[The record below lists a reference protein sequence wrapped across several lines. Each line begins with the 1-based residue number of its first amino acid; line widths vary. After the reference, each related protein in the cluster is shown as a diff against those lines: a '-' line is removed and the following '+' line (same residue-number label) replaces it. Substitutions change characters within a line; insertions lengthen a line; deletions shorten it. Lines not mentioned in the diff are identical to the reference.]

1 MRPKHWLYTIPLRL
15 RSLFHR
21 AQADHELDDELRDH
35 LEQKTEQYLA
45 QGMTQQEAHRRA
57 RLDMGGIEQTK
68 EKCRDTWGWGTLDR
82 LAQDFRF
89 AARALR
95 KSPGYT
101 ALAVAL
107 LALGIGPNTA
117 IFTAVNA
124 ALLRPLPFPH
134 PEQLVQVLHTAPK
147 NVSGGGTFGVST
159 GNFVEWHAR
168 QHSFD
173 GIALYHFH
181 GLNLTTGD
189 RPDVLQGAEVSED
202 FFHVLGVQP
211 LLGRT
216 FRPDEMQP
224 GNDREVVLSYP
235 VWQTHFGSD
244 PSIVGRRFSFDR
256 QDYTI
261 IGVMPKGFRFPS
273 WAKIWVPAAW
283 SAKERGNRNNHNST
297 AIARLRQL
305 VTLQQARSEMDAI
318 SSRLAETYPEEDAG
332 WGAAVIPLHDNMIS
346 DVRTPLLI
354 LLGAVFFVL
363 LIACSN
369 VANLVLA
376 KTLGRSKE
384 TAIRLALGA
393 SRRRVLQLVLTE
405 TMILALTGGALGL
418 LLAHYSMQLITG
430 FLSDR
435 LPRTIEVRLD
445 ATVLFFAL
453 TISVICGVLAGL
465 LPALRFTS
473 RDQNLY
479 SSFKEGLGRT
489 DSNARR
495 TRTASALVV
504 AEVALCMILLIGAGL
519 LVRTLWVLRNTDPG
533 FDPHQVITMVLPRP
547 GQGDFPFMRQVL
559 ERVRALPGVQSAAV
573 TSNVPLSASN
583 ESAWSIQVEGQ
594 PPLSIAKQPDVATAV
609 ISEGYFST
617 LRIPLLRGR
626 DFDNADTADR
636 PRVIIISQ
644 AMADRF
650 WPHQDPIGK
659 RLFVSWT
666 EPEKPREVVGVVGDT
681 KDRGLERLRPLAQ
694 MYVPAAQSPFFT
706 DSLLVRSAAPAAEI
720 AITDVVHEIDR
731 QQPVVGVESLEQI
744 IAESYAD
751 RRSNMLLLVA
761 FAVLAL
767 VLAAA
772 GIYGVLTYS
781 VRRRLREIGIR
792 LALGATVPDVL
803 RMVIV
808 EGMWPTAAGIVLGV
822 AGALALGRVLSTII
836 FGVRPIDPGTY
847 LVVTFLLALV
857 SLIACMVPAY
867 RATRVQP
874 LNVLRDE

>member
-1 MRPKHWLYTIPLRL
+1 MSFEKWRYALPLRL
-15 RSLFHR
+15 RSLFGR
-21 AQADHELDDELRDH
+21 NRVETELHEELQDH
-35 LEQKTEQYLA
+35 LERKTHEYVAEGL
-45 QGMTQQEAHRRA
+45 TPSEARRKA
-57 RLDMGGIEQTK
+57 VREFGGVELSK
-68 EKCRDTWGWGTLDR
+68 ENCRDTRKVNWIHDSI
-82 LAQDFRF
+82 QDLRYSL
-89 AARALR
+89 RMLR
-95 KSPGYT
+95 KNPGYT

-134 PEQLVQVLHTAPK
+134 PEQLMQVLHTAPK
-147 NVSGGGTFGVST
+147 NVSGGGMFGVST
-159 GNFVEWHAR
+159 GNFVDWHAQ

-181 GLNLTTGD
+181 GLALTSGD

-216 FRPDEMQP
+216 FRHDEMQP
-224 GNDREVVLSYP
+224 GHEREVVLSYS
-235 VWQTHFGSD
+235 VWQTYFGSD
-244 PSIVGRRFSFDR
+244 SSIVGRGFSFDR
-256 QDYTI
+256 QNYTI

-273 WAKIWVPAAW
+273 WARIWVPAAW
-283 SAKERGNRNNHNST
+283 SAKERGNRNNHSSM
-297 AIARLRQL
+297 AVARLRDG

-318 SSRLAETYPEEDAG
+318 SSRLAETYPAEDAG
-332 WGAAVIPLHDNMIS
+332 WGAVVIPLHENMTS

-376 KTLGRSKE
+376 KALGRSRE
-384 TAIRLALGA
+384 AAIRLALGA

-405 TMILALTGGALGL
+405 AMILALAGGGLGL
-418 LLAHYSMQLITG
+418 LLAHYSIHLITG

-435 LPRTIEVRLD
+435 LPRMIEVRLD
-445 ATVLFFAL
+445 STVLLFVL
-453 TISVICGVLAGL
+453 TISVVCGILAGL
-465 LPALRFTS
+465 LPALRFTNQD
-473 RDQNLY
+473 RDLHG
-479 SSFKEGLGRT
+479 SLKEALGRT
-489 DSNARR
+489 DSDSRR
-495 TRTASALVV
+495 TRARSALLV
-504 AEVALCMILLIGAGL
+504 AEVALCMVLLIGAGL

-533 FDPHQVITMVLPRP
+533 FDSHQVITMVLPRP

-573 TSNVPLSASN
+573 TSNVPLSGSN
-583 ESAWSIQVEGQ
+583 ESTWSIQIEGQ
-594 PPLSIAKQPDVATAV
+594 PPLPIAKQPDVATAV

-617 LRIPLLRGR
+617 LRIPVLRGR
-626 DFDNADTADR
+626 DFDKADTADR

-644 AMADRF
+644 AMAERF
-650 WPHQDPIGK
+650 WPNQDPIGK

-694 MYVPAAQSPFFT
+694 MYVPAAQSPFFA
-706 DSLLVRSAAPAAEI
+706 DSLLVRSADAAAEI
-720 AITDVVHEIDR
+720 GVTHVVHEIDR
-731 QQPVVGVESLEQI
+731 QQPVAGVESMEQI

-751 RRSNMLLLVA
+751 RRSNMLLLGA

-792 LALGATVPDVL
+792 LALGATARDVL

-808 EGMWPTAAGIVLGV
+808 EGMWPTAAGIVLGA
-822 AGALALGRVLSTII
+822 AGALGLARVLSTMI
-836 FGVRPIDPGTY
+836 FGIRPIDPGTY
-847 LVVTFLLALV
+847 FAVAVLLVFV
-857 SLIACMVPAY
+857 SLMACMVPAY

-874 LNVLRDE
+874 LKVLRYE